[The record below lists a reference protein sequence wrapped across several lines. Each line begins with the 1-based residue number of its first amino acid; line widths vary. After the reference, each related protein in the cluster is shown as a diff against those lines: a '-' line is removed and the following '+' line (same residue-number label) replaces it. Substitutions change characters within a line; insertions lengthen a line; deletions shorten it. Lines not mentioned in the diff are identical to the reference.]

1 MSACGD
7 VHTLA
12 LTDEGAVYCFGG
24 GSFGQLGLGHIKNL
38 PVDVDECPF
47 MPVPKQIETLK
58 NIRVV
63 QLSCGDSHSMAL
75 SENGELYGWGAAA

>member
-47 MPVPKQIETLK
+47 MPVPK
-58 NIRVV
+58 
-63 QLSCGDSHSMAL
+63 
-75 SENGELYGWGAAA
+75 